1 MTLNDTPRGNRIHI
15 GIFGRRNAGKSSLIN
30 ALTGQRLAIVSQT
43 PGTTADPVFKSMEL
57 HPVGPVVFI
66 DTAGFDDEGELGG
79 LRVAKTAETIKQ
91 TDVAVLVLDGPE
103 LAGCARLEYIDE
115 IPENR
120 RESIPSGTS
129 VRSGPL
135 VLEQQWMEKLQAAK
149 IPAIVVINKW
159 DQLNEA
165 GRLAVREMVQE
176 FTDQQA
182 EDDALI
188 PVSAKTSEGIDALRS
203 AIAAA
208 VPEEILNTQMTAGLI
223 EDEGLALLVMPQN
236 IQAPKGRLILPQ
248 VQTIREL
255 LDRRCTVVST
265 TLDGLD
271 RSLQSLDRSPDL
283 IITDSQ
289 CFKEV
294 YEKKPEQ
301 SLLTSFSILM
311 AASKGDIGMF
321 VDGVSAIDDSA
332 ATNATAKAADAE
344 AAPAA
349 DPAAAKAEAD
359 LFRVLIAEAC
369 THVPQSEDIGTVKIP
384 RLLKQEFG
392 DRVEITNVRGKDF
405 PEEDALKEYDLIIHC
420 GACMFN
426 RQMVMSRIAAA
437 QRAGVPITNYGV
449 FLAKMSGILDKVSLP
464 KGDSR

>member
-30 ALTGQRLAIVSQT
+30 ALTGQKLAIVSPT

-57 HPVGPVVFI
+57 YPIGPVVFI

-79 LRVAKTAETIKQ
+79 LRVARTEETIAQ
-91 TDVAVLVLDGPE
+91 TDVAILVLDGTE
-103 LAGCARLEYIDE
+103 LAGFARLNE
-115 IPENR
+115 PAL
-120 RESIPSGTS
+120 S
-129 VRSGPL
+129 
-135 VLEQQWMEKLQAAK
+135 LEQQWIGKLQTAE
-149 IPAIVVINKW
+149 IPVIVTINKW

-165 GRLAVREMVQE
+165 GKAVVQE
-176 FTDQQA
+176 
-182 EDDALI
+182 LI
-188 PVSAKTSEGIDALRS
+188 AAVPVSAKTGEGIEGLRS

-208 VPEEILNTQMTAGLI
+208 VPDEILQDQMTAGLI

-255 LDRRCTVVST
+255 LDRRCTVIST

-271 RSLQSLDRSPDL
+271 RSLRSLGRVPDL

-301 SLLTSFSILM
+301 SRLTSFSILM
-311 AASKGDIGMF
+311 AASKGDIRAF
-321 VDGVSAIDDSA
+321 ADGVSAIDDL
-332 ATNATAKAADAE
+332 TE
-344 AAPAA
+344 EEPAP
-349 DPAAAKAEAD
+349 P
-359 LFRVLIAEAC
+359 LRVLIAEAC

-384 RLLKQEFG
+384 RLLRQKFG

-405 PEEDALKEYDLIIHC
+405 PEEEALKEYNLIIHC

-426 RQMVMSRIAAA
+426 RRMVMGRIAAA

-449 FLAKMSGILDKVSLP
+449 FLAKMSGILDKISLP
-464 KGDSR
+464 EI

>member
-1 MTLNDTPRGNRIHI
+1 MTLNDTPRGNRTHI

-30 ALTGQRLAIVSQT
+30 ALTGQKLAIVSQT

-66 DTAGFDDEGELGG
+66 DTAGFDDEGELGE
-79 LRVAKTAETIKQ
+79 LRVSKTAETIKQ

-115 IPENR
+115 MPENR
-120 RESIPSGTS
+120 RESIPSGTP
-129 VRSGPL
+129 VLSGL
-135 VLEQQWMEKLQAAK
+135 LALEQQWMEKLQAAK
-149 IPAIVVINKW
+149 IPAIVVVNKW
-159 DQLNEA
+159 DQINEA
-165 GRLAVREMVQE
+165 GRRAVREMVQE

-182 EDDALI
+182 EDDAPI
-188 PVSAKTSEGIDALRS
+188 PVSAKTGEGIDALHS
-203 AIAAA
+203 AITAA

-265 TLDGLD
+265 TLDGLG

-311 AASKGDIGMF
+311 AASKGDIGTF
-321 VDGVSAIDDSA
+321 VDGVSAIDDA
-332 ATNATAKAADAE
+332 AADAEAAKAADA

-349 DPAAAKAEAD
+349 DPATARAAAGP
-359 LFRVLIAEAC
+359 FRVLIAEAC
-369 THVPQSEDIGTVKIP
+369 THVPQNEDIGTVKIP

-449 FLAKMSGILDKVSLP
+449 FLAKMSGILDKVSQP
-464 KGDSR
+464 EGDSR

>member
-115 IPENR
+115 MPENR
-120 RESIPSGTS
+120 RESIPSGTP

-135 VLEQQWMEKLQAAK
+135 VLEQQWMEKLHAAK

-165 GRLAVREMVQE
+165 GRHAVRELAVR
-176 FTDQQA
+176 FTVPPV
-182 EDDALI
+182 

-311 AASKGDIGMF
+311 AASKGDIGTF
-321 VDGVSAIDDSA
+321 IDGVSAIDDA
-332 ATNATAKAADAE
+332 AADADGAPAADAE
-344 AAPAA
+344 AAK
-349 DPAAAKAEAD
+349 AAAGP
-359 LFRVLIAEAC
+359 FRVLIAEAC
-369 THVPQSEDIGTVKIP
+369 THVPQNEDIGTVKIP

-405 PEEDALKEYDLIIHC
+405 PEEDALKKYDLIIHC